1 MAHALT
7 ISRTRV
13 APDEREHHVGRMRA
27 RKAQYAAAYCRYW
40 AFEDPRIP
48 GDFVEFTEAAD
59 AAALAR
65 AHAAAADPVAGADHL
80 LTEVEL
86 A

>member
-1 MAHALT
+1 MGHALT

-13 APDEREHHVGRMRA
+13 APDERDHHVVRMRA
-27 RKAQYAAAYCRYW
+27 RNLEYTTANCRYW
-40 AFEDPRIP
+40 VFEDPRIP
-48 GDFVEFTEAAD
+48 GDFVEFTEAVD
-59 AAALAR
+59 AATLAR
-65 AHAAAADPVAGADHL
+65 AHAAATDPVAGADHL

>member
-1 MAHALT
+1 MARALT

-13 APDEREHHVGRMRA
+13 APDERDDQVARMRA
-27 RKAQYAAAYCRYW
+27 RKESYASVDCRYW
-40 AFEDPRIP
+40 VFEDARIP
-48 GDFVEFTEAAD
+48 GDFVEFTEATD
-59 AAALAR
+59 AATLAR
-65 AHAAAADPVAGADHL
+65 AHAAATDPVAGADHL

>member
-13 APDEREHHVGRMRA
+13 TPGEREHHVARMRA
-27 RKAQYAAAYCRYW
+27 RKAQYATADCRYW
-40 AFEDPRIP
+40 AFEDPRLP
-48 GDFVEFTEAAD
+48 GEFVEFAEAAD
-59 AAALAR
+59 AAILAR
-65 AHAAAADPVAGADHL
+65 AHAAATDPVAGADHL

>member
-1 MAHALT
+1 MPHALT

-13 APDEREHHVGRMRA
+13 APEEREHHVARMRV
-27 RKAQYAAAYCRYW
+27 RKSQYTIADCRYW
-40 AFEDPRIP
+40 VFEDPRLP
-48 GDFVEFTEAAD
+48 CDFVEFAEAAD
-59 AAALAR
+59 VATLAR
-65 AHAAAADPVAGADHL
+65 AHAVATDPVAGADHL